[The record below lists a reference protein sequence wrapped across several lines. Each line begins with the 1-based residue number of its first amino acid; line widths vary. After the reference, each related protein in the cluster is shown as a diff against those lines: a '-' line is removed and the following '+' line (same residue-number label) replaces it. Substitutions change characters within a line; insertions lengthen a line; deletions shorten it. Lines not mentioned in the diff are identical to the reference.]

1 MLDVQYISIYIACSP
16 SKVYQFASNPENL
29 PRWAAGLTSTE
40 LTRDGDVWVAEAPF
54 GRVAIRF
61 AAQNPFGVM
70 DHDVE
75 LESGTVVNN
84 PMRVVSNGDGSELVF
99 TLFRR
104 GAMSDQEYA
113 ADKAAVETDLQT
125 LKRILE
131 AS

>member
-1 MLDVQYISIYIACSP
+1 MLDVQYVSIFIACSP

-40 LTRDGDVWVAEAPF
+40 LSQDGDVWIAQAPF
-54 GRVAIRF
+54 GRVKIRF

-75 LESGTVVNN
+75 LESGMVVNN
-84 PMRVVSNGDGSELVF
+84 PMRVVSNGDGSELAF

-104 GAMSDQEYA
+104 ETMSDQEYA
-113 ADKAAVETDLQT
+113 ADIAAVEADLQT
-125 LKRILE
+125 LKHILE
-131 AS
+131 VS